1 MRMQNSL
8 TRSKSSA
15 PPHNGNVLIFALVG
29 QQLLSSLAFPIAKF
43 GLAQIEP
50 FTFAFFR
57 FIISASVLF
66 VIVKFSRFLIPV
78 EKKDYLKLL
87 GLGFLIIPFN
97 QTAYLVG
104 QRMTSAGH
112 GAILFATVP
121 LWMFVTG
128 MIHLKEKFVWRRGI
142 GVLVGLAGVLIIMGG
157 GAATFS
163 TRYLWGDLIVLEAV
177 LAWVYYSILGKPL
190 VMKYGA
196 LRVTAYSLAFG
207 TLFYFPFGLY
217 RAMNFDYSAVTIGA
231 WISVL
236 YYSLGIS
243 VTAYVLWYWL
253 LKHMEATRL
262 AVFNNIQ
269 PVIASIVAL
278 VFFGEPLGPGLL
290 IGGTIV
296 LAGVLITELQL

>member
-1 MRMQNSL
+1 MQNPRNL
-8 TRSKSSA
+8 VNPAA
-15 PPHNGNVLIFALVG
+15 PPHHGNVLALALIT
-29 QQLLSSLAFPIAKF
+29 QQLLSSLAFPIAKY
-43 GLAQIEP
+43 GLSQIEP

-57 FIISASVLF
+57 FLISASVLL
-66 VIVKFSRFLIPV
+66 VVVKLSRFSIPI
-78 EKKDYLKLL
+78 EKKDYLKFL
-87 GLGFLIIPFN
+87 GLGLLIIPFN

-128 MIHLKEKFVWRRGI
+128 LIHLKERFVWRRGI
-142 GVLVGLAGVLIIMGG
+142 GVLVGMVGVLIIMGG

-196 LRVTAYSLAFG
+196 LRVTAHSLAFG

-217 RAMNFDYSAVTIGA
+217 RAWHFTYTGVTIGA
-231 WISVL
+231 WVSVL

-243 VTAYVLWYWL
+243 VIAYVLWYWL

-269 PVIASIVAL
+269 PVIASAAAL
-278 VFFGEPLGPGLL
+278 VFFGEPIGPGLL
-290 IGGTIV
+290 IGGSIV
-296 LAGVLITELQL
+296 LAGVLITEIQL

>member
-1 MRMQNSL
+1 MMP
-8 TRSKSSA
+8 SSHNQSALSPA
-15 PPHNGNVLIFALVG
+15 PPHNKNILITALIS
-29 QQLLSSLAFPIAKF
+29 QQLLSALAFPIAKF
-43 GLAQIEP
+43 GLSQIEP

-57 FIISASVLF
+57 FLISASVLLLL
-66 VIVKFSRFLIPV
+66 VNLKKFPNSI
-78 EKKDYLKLL
+78 EKKDYWKLL
-87 GLGFLIIPFN
+87 GLGLLIIPFN

-121 LWMFVTG
+121 LWMFITG
-128 MIHLKEKFVWRRGI
+128 MLHLKEKFVWRRGI
-142 GVLVGLAGVLIIMGG
+142 GVAVGLTGVLIIMGG

-190 VMKYGA
+190 VIKYGA
-196 LRVTAYSLAFG
+196 FRVTAYSLAFG
-207 TLFYFPFGLY
+207 TIFYFPFGLY
-217 RAMNFDYSAVTIGA
+217 RALHFDYSGVSAGA

-269 PVIASIVAL
+269 PVIASVVAL
-278 VFFGEPLGPGLL
+278 VFFGEPIGPGLL
-290 IGGTIV
+290 IGGSIV
-296 LAGVLITELQL
+296 LAGVLITEI

>member
-1 MRMQNSL
+1 M
-8 TRSKSSA
+8 
-15 PPHNGNVLIFALVG
+15 VALAS
-29 QQLLSSLAFPIAKF
+29 QQLLSALAFPIAKF
-43 GLAQIEP
+43 GLTQIEP
-50 FTFAFFR
+50 YTFAFFR
-57 FIISASVLF
+57 FIISATVLF
-66 VIVKFSRFLIPV
+66 TLVNLNRFPNPI
-78 EKKDYLKLL
+78 EKKDYFKFL
-87 GLGFLIIPFN
+87 GLGLLIIPFN

-121 LWMFVTG
+121 LWMFITG

-142 GVLVGLAGVLIIMGG
+142 GVLLGMIGVLIILGG

-196 LRVTAYSLAFG
+196 FRVTAYSLAFG
-207 TLFYFPFGLY
+207 TLFYLPFGFYKAL
-217 RAMNFDYSAVTIGA
+217 NFNYSGVSIGA
-231 WISVL
+231 WFSVL

-243 VTAYVLWYWL
+243 VTAYILWYWL

-269 PVIASIVAL
+269 PVIASLVAL
-278 VFFGEPLGPGLL
+278 LFFGEPIGPGLL
-290 IGGTIV
+290 VGGSIV
-296 LAGVLITELQL
+296 LTGVLITEI